1 MGYFEAVQEGRV
13 RVQRAVETLQEVAGP
28 CYPLLFL
35 KMGVKGWTPVGE
47 ESLFSVVK
55 GKNST
60 AAIVLCDSDGN
71 SKTMSAWIPAPEA
84 ESLTNSLASKGIPR
98 YDGEVKLPI

>member
-1 MGYFEAVQEGRV
+1 MGYFEAVQEGRT
-13 RVQRAVETLQEVAGP
+13 RVQRAVEMLQDVAGQ

-35 KMGVKGWTPVGE
+35 KMGIKGWTPVGE
-47 ESLFSVVK
+47 ESLYSIVN

-60 AAIVLCDSDGN
+60 AAVVLCDSDGN
-71 SKTMSAWIPAPEA
+71 SKAMSAWVLASRAQTIAD
-84 ESLTNSLASKGIPR
+84 SLASKGIVR